1 MLRVLSANLYNGRA
15 DPASLAR
22 LLDEMRPDV
31 VAAQELAPNAA
42 EVIADRLPHGLV
54 SPALDH
60 TGSAIAA
67 RFPLEVRRIPLPH
80 RGALV
85 AQESITIWCVHL
97 ANPVDAPPPLRKRRQ
112 QVLTLESKLRETTG
126 PTLLVGDL
134 NSTPVWPA
142 YRRLTTLLDDGVAEW
157 ACRTGRRPRRTW
169 GYRPWMPAMLRIDHA
184 LVRDVKVQN
193 CQVRRITGADHRA
206 LIVDVV

>member
-42 EVIADRLPHGLV
+42 EVRADLLPHALDT
-54 SPALDH
+54 PALDH
-60 TGSAIAA
+60 TGSA
-67 RFPLEVRRIPLPH
+67 R
-80 RGALV
+80 
-85 AQESITIWCVHL
+85 
-97 ANPVDAPPPLRKRRQ
+97 PPPLRKRRQ
-112 QVLTLESKLRETTG
+112 QVLTRESKLRETTG

-157 ACRTGRRPRRTW
+157 ARRTGRRPRRTW

>member
-31 VAAQELAPNAA
+31 VAAQELAPKAA

-67 RFPLEVRRIPLPH
+67 RSPLEVRRVPLPH

-85 AQESITIWCVHL
+85 AQGTVTGWCVHL
-97 ANPVDAPPPLRKRRQ
+97 AHPHDAPPPLRKRPQPQPALAAAR
-112 QVLTLESKLRETTG
+112 RE
-126 PTLLVGDL
+126 P
-134 NSTPVWPA
+134 P
-142 YRRLTTLLDDGVAEW
+142 
-157 ACRTGRRPRRTW
+157 
-169 GYRPWMPAMLRIDHA
+169 
-184 LVRDVKVQN
+184 
-193 CQVRRITGADHRA
+193 
-206 LIVDVV
+206 